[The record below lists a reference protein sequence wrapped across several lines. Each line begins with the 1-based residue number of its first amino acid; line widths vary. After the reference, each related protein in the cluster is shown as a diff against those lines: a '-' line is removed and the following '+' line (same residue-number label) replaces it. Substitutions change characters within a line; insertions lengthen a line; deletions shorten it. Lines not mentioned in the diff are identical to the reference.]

1 MRTLPFV
8 LLISVAGA
16 ATANAEIQS
25 FPYEAECR
33 ADDIVVRSG
42 PGQRYYATGKL
53 ERGTRVSVHRH
64 DPGGWFM
71 IAPPPGSF
79 SWIDAGLV
87 KVTGDGQGVVDVPPL
102 DDGRVPRAIVRIG
115 SQLSDD
121 HAYYGRE
128 LGSGDRVTIL
138 GEKTLQTDRGPVRM
152 YKIKPP
158 AREYRW
164 IKGDFVVPT
173 DPALREELVSDPFAI
188 PPDTKLP
195 EPESKD
201 KPAQMPIADGSTD
214 SEKPSSKPVSVTS
227 EVETSLERELIRSQ
241 QTGAVRQSG
250 PTASE
255 LRDVRDRL
263 SDLDRRYSDM
273 MALDPGHWDLDG
285 LAREYTEL
293 QAIATP
299 AMANQIDLRLAA
311 IDARRSIL
319 AEYEDFIRLTTETSK
334 RDAQLLSM
342 QNATG
347 IPVPS
352 TGPAPYG
359 PPAPPTGEVPPIT
372 IPTPPTSPAP
382 AGPSPTAPATAT
394 PPVTPPAATQ
404 PAESDSVVPQLN
416 GAGIIQRAQRALPG
430 RPRYVLIAP
439 DGRLLA
445 WLEAEEGIDLEAYVG
460 RAMGVIGQRGFD
472 RRLGADR
479 LVVRRLIPVRLK
491 Q

>member
-1 MRTLPFV
+1 MRTLSFV

-16 ATANAEIQS
+16 APARAAIQS
-25 FPYEAECR
+25 FPYQAECR

-53 ERGTRVSVHRH
+53 ERGTQVQVHRH

-79 SWIDAGLV
+79 SWIDASLV
-87 KVTGDGQGVVDVPPL
+87 KVTNQGEGVVDVPPL
-102 DDGRVPRAIVRIG
+102 EDGRVPRAIVRIG

-128 LGSGDRVTIL
+128 LGSGDKVTIL
-138 GEKTLQTDRGPVRM
+138 GEKTLQTDRGPVKM
-152 YKIKPP
+152 LKIEPP

-164 IKGDFVVPT
+164 IKGDFVVPV
-173 DPALREELVSDPFAI
+173 DPELRDELVSDPFAI
-188 PPDTKLP
+188 PPHSKLA
-195 EPESKD
+195 EPESD
-201 KPAQMPIADGSTD
+201 DSPAEMPIADGATGSD
-214 SEKPSSKPVSVTS
+214 KPASKPVSVS
-227 EVETSLERELIRSQ
+227 NEVETSLERELIRSQ
-241 QTGAVRQSG
+241 QAGVVRQSG

-255 LRDVRDRL
+255 LRDIRDQL

-293 QAIATP
+293 QAVATP

-319 AEYEDFIRLTTETSK
+319 AEYEDFVRLTTETSK

-347 IPVPS
+347 VPVPS
-352 TGPAPYG
+352 GSPAPYG
-359 PPAPPTGEVPPIT
+359 PPAPPTGDIPPIM
-372 IPTPPTSPAP
+372 IPTPPSAPVEAAPQTPAP
-382 AGPSPTAPATAT
+382 ASPQPSAD
-394 PPVTPPAATQ
+394 Q
-404 PAESDSVVPQLN
+404 PETGTSVAPQLN
-416 GAGIIQRAQRALPG
+416 GAGIIQRANRPLPG

-445 WLEAEEGIDLEAYVG
+445 WLEAEEGIDLESYVG
-460 RAMGVIGQRGFD
+460 RAMGLIGQRGFD
-472 RRLGADR
+472 RRLGADL
-479 LVVRRLIPVRLK
+479 LVVRRLVPVRLK
-491 Q
+491 P